1 MTTAIIEVN
10 VCAAPHLPAGIL
22 SPYGDGEKVAVI
34 DGFASRQR
42 CKVGAEVAAS
52 PFLPVSIRGEMSGR
66 TMRGGAGGDR
76 NIPQRNLHR
85 IVLGQHA

>member
-10 VCAAPHLPAGIL
+10 VCATPHLPAGIL
-22 SPYGDGEKVAVI
+22 SPYRDRGKGAVI
-34 DGFASRQR
+34 DGFASHQR

-66 TMRGGAGGDR
+66 TMRGGADGDR
-76 NIPQRNLHR
+76 NTPQRNLHR